1 MIADIEIVIE
11 IEIDMILKVNYPINV
26 QTIGEEE
33 NILDQVHLSQIVVI
47 GERKVLIDKKIEI
60 IGEEMIDHETLSNNH
75 KEENSQDMRG
85 DKAID

>member
-11 IEIDMILKVNYPINV
+11 IEIDMILKVNHTINV

-60 IGEEMIDHETLSNNH
+60 IGEEMIDHETNH